1 MEPEYPEYP
10 EPSQRGKSANL
21 LEPFKSEYRSKRWRE
36 WLFDITEELD
46 SGNESDGSKDT
57 IFPDLPRDG
66 DLSKLIQNSD
76 SWIKQAADLIADNQI
91 SIYDQG
97 RSDSA
102 SSPVILDYG
111 GLPKEPRMPDLA
123 PGRLA
128 FRKPGDAFCR
138 EQHLWRGIIESEKH
152 QAPFEELRWAI
163 RLGGWKNGDPEEN
176 LTQLIETRSAGIKNI
191 KAKIHA
197 VTNADGQLLQK
208 MQDFASRIEKTESSK
223 SKLPPPRVV
232 EQSLSEKRI
241 KADKAAH
248 EYQIGIS
255 TLVDLEEGE
264 NFVVSH
270 LEGAG
275 DGIEDT
281 SGQAKEATGV
291 EEDANDEAEGHVD
304 EGDGMIDGP
313 TEAEVKVQHD
323 RAAERMDPNTT
334 DIINLQEQGGDH
346 TSRTSSSE
354 EGEIEDEKED
364 DEDDETKEK
373 QKEMEDD
380 ETQQDHDQENADD
393 QVVFTKGY
401 WESIKKSVNE
411 QKIKNKILEKRRDE
425 AWHEYQQVQMESA
438 LTRVKGE
445 KLDQH
450 LKALRGELGK
460 LKEQQRLLMD
470 FKMEQMQDLQKLG
483 YETTVAKKQQ
493 DALQLAVSR
502 IAQEVQAEVVDQFP
516 EPETSASKVS
526 GTENGLR
533 QQVIDHLSKTKLA
546 KHLDNEQE
554 KALATLRAEIKQNPE
569 LRLTDKE
576 IDELLKVHCAL
587 FMAQPLRRLKNAKE
601 TIYRDLKDREF
612 RLLVLCSAPNKYHP
626 LIARLQKDIFR
637 KEASD
642 VDSLD
647 EKRDYAAL
655 SYSWGDGSADH
666 HIYLLPEGTD
676 RIEDSLS
683 LPIRENLFCAL
694 HRLRRKDQN
703 VTLWVDALCIDQ
715 ENNAEK
721 TRQLGCMVDIYGQA
735 RMVCIWLGE
744 SDNER
749 RSDKAMDFIPQLV
762 DMATLDANT
771 DGKDHAHQWAALSEL
786 TRDPWFARRWIVQEI
801 SLASKA
807 VVYCGEKMV
816 HWDVLVDAIAL
827 LVANEERVRALFDPS
842 KWRYGRKTL
851 GEIQFSSANILLEVI
866 SSLFPTT
873 EDRSKHKPLK
883 SLEYLVTT
891 LQTFDASDPRDLI
904 YALVH
909 ISRDYSE
916 GRITMGH
923 QLTEKQQSLE
933 ELDQPTEKQQS
944 YEKVQQTQPQL
955 HIDYGTPIP
964 TAFKQFTEYCVK
976 LSGSLDIICRPWAKK
991 PKSQEWSLLKTSEEC
1006 LYNNL
1011 LPSWVPLLENAEFG
1025 GPGQSHKGRKNGRS
1039 FVGTVGQPIYN
1050 ASNNMQAKNVIFSEE
1065 PMSMKVTGLLLG
1077 TVEEVSPRCSG
1088 GVVFRESLRL
1098 GGWEGIDHGPKVV
1111 PAKIWRTLIADRT
1124 SNGLSPPPW
1133 YQRACLRSLEI
1144 ADMFSGGDL
1153 NTGQLSDE
1161 VVFVRDYLR
1170 RVREVTWNR
1179 CFFKAAGHEDAHISD
1194 KHHATGD
1201 DKAKV
1206 ELQASNYGDGMPDIM
1221 VEITDQIQ
1229 HKENLDTD
1237 LSIID
1242 AEKLVQDGEATEQ
1255 AGNENPVHV
1264 SKGVDY
1270 PNVLIHNEPNMEMLT
1285 VTPSEKI
1292 GRNYTS
1298 GQEAESNSERTA
1310 DCFGI
1315 CPRNTSI
1322 KDKVCILFGC
1332 SVPVILRPLGKDTY
1346 ELVGEAYVHGVMN
1359 GEVVKNMEEEVLKRS
1374 TKIFDIR

>member
-1 MEPEYPEYP
+1 M
-10 EPSQRGKSANL
+10 SLQ
-21 LEPFKSEYRSKRWRE
+21 EYRSKRWRE

-57 IFPDLPRDG
+57 IFPDLPGDG

-138 EQHLWRGIIESEKH
+138 EQHLCRGIIESEKH
-152 QAPFEELRWAI
+152 RAPFEELRWAI

-264 NFVVSH
+264 IFVVSH

-281 SGQAKEATGV
+281 SGQAKEATGD
-291 EEDANDEAEGHVD
+291 EEDANDEAEGHVNLR
-304 EGDGMIDGP
+304 DGMIDGP
-313 TEAEVKVQHD
+313 TEAEVEVQHD

-334 DIINLQEQGGDH
+334 DIINPQEQGGDH

-380 ETQQDHDQENADD
+380 ETQQDHDQQENADD

-411 QKIKNKILEKRRDE
+411 QKMKNKILEKRRDE

-470 FKMEQMQDLQKLG
+470 FKMEQMQDLQKLE

-715 ENNAEK
+715 ENNTEK
-721 TRQLGCMVDIYGQA
+721 TRQLGCMVDIYHQA
-735 RMVCIWLGE
+735 RMVYVWLGE
-744 SDNER
+744 SDGEG
-749 RSDKAMDFIPQLV
+749 RSDEAMDFIPRVV

-771 DGKDHAHQWAALSEL
+771 DDKDPARQWAALSEL

-801 SLASKA
+801 SVASKA
-807 VVYCGEKMV
+807 VVCCGEKMV
-816 HWDVLVDAIAL
+816 HWDMLVDAIGL

-842 KWRYGRKTL
+842 RWRYGRNTV
-851 GEIQFSSANILLEVI
+851 GEIQLSSANILLQVI
-866 SSLFPTT
+866 SSLFPTP

-891 LQTFDASDPRDLI
+891 LQTFDVSDPRDLI

-916 GRITMGH
+916 RRIE
-923 QLTEKQQSLE
+923 TEKQQSPE
-933 ELDQPTEKQQS
+933 IMQRAEAR
-944 YEKVQQTQPQL
+944 L
-955 HIDYGTPIP
+955 HVDYGTPIP
-964 TAFKQFTEYCVK
+964 TVFSQFTQYCVET
-976 LSGSLDIICRPWAKK
+976 SGSLDIICRPWAKL
-991 PKSQEWSLLKTSEEC
+991 PKFQKRSLLRASEEC
-1006 LYNNL
+1006 LNDCL

-1025 GPGQSHKGRKNGRS
+1025 GPGQSHMGRKNGRS

-1050 ASNNMQAKNVIFSEE
+1050 TSNNMQAKDHIEFGKNPI
-1065 PMSMKVTGLLLG
+1065 SMKVRGLLLG

-1088 GVVFRESLRL
+1088 GVVFQESLRL
-1098 GGWEGIDHGPKVV
+1098 GGWEGIDKGPKVV
-1111 PAKIWRTLIADRT
+1111 PAKIWRTLIANRT
-1124 SNGLSPPPW
+1124 LNGLSPPLW
-1133 YQRACLRSLEI
+1133 YQRACLRSLELT
-1144 ADMFSGGDL
+1144 DMFSGGDL

-1161 VVFVRDYLR
+1161 VAFVRDYLR

-1179 CFFKAAGHEDAHISD
+1179 CFFKAAVHEDAHISD
-1194 KHHATGD
+1194 KD
-1201 DKAKV
+1201 DPNV
-1206 ELQASNYGDGMPDIM
+1206 
-1221 VEITDQIQ
+1221 
-1229 HKENLDTD
+1229 
-1237 LSIID
+1237 
-1242 AEKLVQDGEATEQ
+1242 
-1255 AGNENPVHV
+1255 PVHTEARA
-1264 SKGVDY
+1264 K
-1270 PNVLIHNEPNMEMLT
+1270 I
-1285 VTPSEKI
+1285 VTPSHNKE
-1292 GRNYTS
+1292 RNYTS

-1310 DCFGI
+1310 DWFGI

-1359 GEVVKNMEEEVLKRS
+1359 GEVVINMEEEVLKRS